1 MCAVLATS
9 SGLPQA
15 PREVGLALA
24 RLPARVVVG
33 TPFTATFKVQSH
45 VDRCMG
51 PLQLA
56 AAAAE
61 QASPG
66 GSPARTPSGRQR
78 SGDGAAGS
86 APALVG
92 ASSSSSST
100 AGGAAGSMGA
110 AAAAVCLDGAESVI
124 MAELAPRQAA
134 EVQLRLLALAV
145 GQQALPALAL
155 SNERD
160 GRLYALLPPVDLF
173 VDSV

>member
-1 MCAVLATS
+1 MVATFA
-9 SGLPQA
+9 GLPQA
-15 PREVGLALA
+15 PREVSLALA

-45 VDRCMG
+45 VDRRMG

-56 AAAAE
+56 AAPAAE

-86 APALVG
+86 GFAL
-92 ASSSSSST
+92 ARASSST
-100 AGGAAGSMGA
+100 AGGAAGSMGT
-110 AAAAVCLDGAESVI
+110 AAAAVCLDGAESVVL
-124 MAELAPRQAA
+124 AELAPRQAA
-134 EVQLRLLALAV
+134 EVQLHLLALAV

-160 GRLYALLPPVDLF
+160 GRLYALLPPVELF
-173 VDSV
+173 VDSA